1 MRYKIIS
8 DSSSDLFELNNI
20 AYASVPLK
28 IITDEKEYVDTAA
41 LDVEEMVSDLKK
53 YSGVSRSSCPNT
65 QDWKDSFE
73 DYDGVFCVTITSGL
87 SGSCNSANM
96 ALNDHLSKNPE
107 KKGFVIDTLTA
118 GPEIALI
125 IEKLRDLIT
134 SGIDFEEIKAKIN
147 EYKAKT
153 HLIFSLES
161 LRNLANNGR
170 CSMALAKFA
179 GLLGIRAIGKAS
191 LQGTLEL
198 TDKVRGAKNSLS
210 TVFKNMLS
218 NGYIGGRVRIH
229 HCQNDDAAKTL
240 ADMIKEKFPKASVI
254 IEKTGAL
261 CSFYAEAG
269 GLLIG
274 YEGAQKPVLA

>member
-8 DSSSDLFELNNI
+8 DSSSDLFSLNDT
-20 AYASVPLK
+20 AFSSVPLK
-28 IITDEKEYVDTAA
+28 IITDEKEYVDTP
-41 LDVEEMVSDLKK
+41 DTNVDEMVSDLKK

-65 QDWKDSFE
+65 QDWKNSFE
-73 DYDGVFCVTITSGL
+73 DYDGIFCVTITSGL
-87 SGSCNSANM
+87 SGSCNSANS
-96 ALNDHLSKNPE
+96 ALNDHLAKSPE
-107 KKGFVIDTLTA
+107 KKGLVIDSLSA

-125 IEKLRDLIT
+125 IEKLRDLIV
-134 SGIDFEEIKAKIN
+134 SGISFEEIKAKIT

-161 LRNLANNGR
+161 LKNLANNGR
-170 CSMALAKFA
+170 CSMAAATFA
-179 GLLGIRAIGKAS
+179 GLLGIRAIGQAS

-198 TDKVRGAKNSLS
+198 TDKVRGAKNAIS

-218 NGYIGGRVRIH
+218 NGYVGGKVRIH
-229 HCQNDDAAKTL
+229 HCQNAEAAKNLCTV
-240 ADMIKEKFPKASVI
+240 IKEKFPKACVI

-274 YEGAQKPVLA
+274 YEGNKKPALA